1 MNLKNILP
9 KFFSAL
15 YFLILFLP
23 PMPDLV
29 LDINTFRLYL
39 CSIINTI
46 ALLYILSDKS
56 QSLSLSKVIKD
67 KLSIIIVAVILWG
80 LLSYT
85 YAFNKTEVIV
95 RIFTFVNFYLTYI
108 IISAFIKNI
117 SFKEISSFSH

>member
-1 MNLKNILP
+1 M
-9 KFFSAL
+9 
-15 YFLILFLP
+15 
-23 PMPDLV
+23 
-29 LDINTFRLYL
+29 

-67 KLSIIIVAVILWG
+67 KLSIIIVAFILWG

-108 IISAFIKNI
+108 IISAFIK
-117 SFKEISSFSH
+117 KY